1 MILLD
6 THVVVWLLLES
17 SRLSKSARAAIAKA
31 RNEGEGLGIS
41 DITIWEIAGLIYKQ
55 RLHTQ
60 IGDESF
66 LFEIESRFKILPI
79 SGRACVHALAL
90 PAAFPKDPADR
101 LIVATALAESV
112 PLVTADHA
120 IRGSNAVR
128 TIW

>member
-6 THVVVWLLLES
+6 THVAVWLLLES
-17 SRLSKSARAAIAKA
+17 SRLSKAARAAVTKA
-31 RNEGEGLGIS
+31 RSEGEGLGIS
-41 DITIWEIAGLIYKQ
+41 DITIWEIAGLIHKQ

-66 LFEIESRFKILPI
+66 LFEVESRFKILPI
-79 SGRACVHALAL
+79 SGRACLRALAL

-101 LIVATALAESV
+101 LIAATALAEGV
-112 PLVTADHA
+112 PLVTADRA
-120 IRGSNAVR
+120 IRESGALR